1 MTKIALVDL
10 DGVLNEYSGK
20 YDEYKIPKIKEGAKE
35 FLEKLSENY
44 DIDIFTVRN
53 KIRTIEW
60 LQENKIIHL
69 IKDVT
74 NVKNPYASIIVDDRA
89 ISFSGD
95 FNKVLELSKDF
106 KPYWKS

>member
-10 DGVLNEYSGK
+10 DGVWNEYSGK
-20 YDEYKIPKIKEGAKE
+20 YDEYEIPKIKEGAKE

-74 NVKNPYASIIVDDRA
+74 NVKNPYASIIVDDKA